1 MCAQLGQLDM
11 DTTTQAG
18 TQVGGTSQDE
28 TEMLIPHEA
37 MVVLLEDLLDLRV
50 SIESQANIP

>member
-18 TQVGGTSQDE
+18 AQVGGASQDE
-28 TEMLIPHEA
+28 TEMLVPHEA

-50 SIESQANIP
+50 LIERHENVP